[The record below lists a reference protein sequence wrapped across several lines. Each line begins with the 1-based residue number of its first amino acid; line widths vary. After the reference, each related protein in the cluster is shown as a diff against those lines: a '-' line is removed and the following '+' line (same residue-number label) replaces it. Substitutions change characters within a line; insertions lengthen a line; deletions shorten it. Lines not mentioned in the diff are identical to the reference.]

1 MKTTAACLFALTFA
15 GCGGVE
21 QTAPAPRVP
30 QAVAPEAPSAVIR
43 AQAAVPVAAKK
54 PTLRELQKTAL
65 ETALHALND
74 HDAAKFASIYAE
86 TAVVSAAGFNEVSG
100 RAAVEANMAEW
111 FQLFSKVKIGFANV
125 WIRGKTVVLAWVI
138 NGTHTGE
145 LFGRKMPETP
155 IGHSGISIVTM
166 NDNGLIVSERRYGD
180 LAAVEAQMAGGTR
193 AQVPSL
199 PETMQVTDSNAEPDT
214 LSKEAREAY
223 MLEAFSGYAANARKD
238 YSAILK
244 QSIALDGRLRSAK
257 EKIED
262 QETIATVE
270 KAFRPIRLEGP
281 GALVFGKTSIVEH
294 TLFGEGPKGKTITMH
309 VVDVVQAG
317 ADGNPSSRARY
328 QNAFELTSQLGIF
341 SLEPVVPAKT
351 LNAL

>member
-15 GCGGVE
+15 GCGGGE
-21 QTAPAPRVP
+21 QTAPAPLVP

-43 AQAAVPVAAKK
+43 AQATAQAAAQK
-54 PTLRELQKTAL
+54 PTLRALQKTAL
-65 ETALHALND
+65 ETALRALND

-111 FQLFSKVKIGFANV
+111 FQLFSKVKIAFAHV
-125 WIRGKTVVLAWVI
+125 WIKGKTVILAWVI

-155 IGHSGISIVTM
+155 IGHTGISIVTM

-180 LAAVEAQMAGGTR
+180 LATVEAQMAGATR

-199 PETMQVTDSNAEPDT
+199 PETMQLTDSSSEADA
-214 LSKEAREAY
+214 LSKDAREAY

-238 YSAILK
+238 YSAMLK
-244 QSIALDGRLRSAK
+244 QSIAFDGRLRSAK
-257 EKIED
+257 EKTED
-262 QETIATVE
+262 QETIATVA
-270 KAFRPIRLEGP
+270 KAFRPIKLEGP
-281 GALVFGKTSIVEH
+281 GALVFGQTSIVEY

-309 VVDVVQAG
+309 AVDVVEAG
-317 ADGNPSSRARY
+317 AEGSASSRTRY

-341 SLEPVVPAKT
+341 SLEPVVPAK
-351 LNAL
+351 ALKAL